1 MSSEA
6 ISAGIMITGAV
17 IAAAFLVTAIL
28 PAIFTAGGTFG
39 TVAHSTDNQ
48 IRTDFEIIRAFTSS
62 KAPEGSTS
70 PPVDVWIKNTG
81 QIRFNNAEIEI
92 MDVFFGNYEGI
103 TRLTY
108 TPGSLPVEGFF
119 TFTVEG
125 SDSAYWG
132 PGDTL
137 HIKTSR
143 ASTLGAPYYFALA
156 TPNGVQKTHVFGDTL
171 APYP

>member
-17 IAAAFLVTAIL
+17 VAAAFLVTAIL

-39 TVAHSTDNQ
+39 AVAHSTDNQ
-48 IRTDFEIIRAFTSS
+48 IRTDFEIIRAFTP
-62 KAPEGSTS
+62 AGSGS
-70 PPVDVWIKNTG
+70 LSVDIWIKNTG
-81 QIRFNNAEIEI
+81 QIRFNRVEIES

-108 TPGSLPVEGFF
+108 ISGSPPPEGFF
-119 TFTVEG
+119 TFTIE
-125 SDSAYWG
+125 DSTDSTYWS

-137 HIKTSR
+137 HINTTR
-143 ASTLGAPYYFALA
+143 AQSLGAPYYFALA
-156 TPNGVQKTHVFGDTL
+156 TPNGVQKTHVFGDALSSSPTIG
-171 APYP
+171 